1 MDTIGNM
8 LYTERRKK
16 GLEIVD
22 AEQATGIRGVY
33 LQALEQG
40 KYEVLPGEVYVK
52 GFIRNY
58 GNYLE
63 LDGAHLVQLYSNSQ
77 AAGAPAPAPVASPT
91 PHNVK
96 SDKSTQR
103 LLSKKALSTVLV
115 AVILILS
122 AWSLYSWQQAQ
133 PQKNNTAQ
141 VNTAT
146 QAKPT
151 PAASVP
157 ASNYAAGAT
166 ATLPPGISRP
176 VVLSARFSDRC
187 WTSVI
192 ADGKTLY
199 EGIPQNGETLT
210 WDAERQIVVNFGNA
224 GAVELTFNG
233 QPVGKIGERGDVVVK
248 TFTTKGLAATPTT
261 PTTPAAPAAPAVTTT
276 PQPVTPSMPAAPV
289 NPESKPQPSS
299 PPVSGA
305 PGGNR

>member
-77 AAGAPAPAPVASPT
+77 ATGAPAPAPAAPPA
-91 PHNVK
+91 PHKAKTDN
-96 SDKSTQR
+96 STQR
-103 LLSKKALSTVLV
+103 FLNKKALSTLLV
-115 AVILILS
+115 TVILILS
-122 AWSLYSWQQAQ
+122 AWSLYTWQQAQ
-133 PQKNNTAQ
+133 PLQNTTTQ
-141 VNTAT
+141 EKPGT

-157 ASNYAAGAT
+157 ASNSAAGAS
-166 ATLPPGISRP
+166 AILPPGISRP

-248 TFTTKGLAATPTT
+248 TFTAQGLTATPAT
-261 PTTPAAPAAPAVTTT
+261 PVAPAATAPPVLPT
-276 PQPVTPSMPAAPV
+276 QPVSPARPAGPA

-305 PGGNR
+305 PSGNR

>member
-63 LDGAHLVQLYSNSQ
+63 LDGAHLVQLYSNSLTT
-77 AAGAPAPAPVASPT
+77 GAPTPAAPPASHKT
-91 PHNVK
+91 K
-96 SDKSTQR
+96 SDNSIQR
-103 LLSKKALSTVLV
+103 VLNKKALSTLLV

-133 PQKNNTAQ
+133 PQKNITAQ
-141 VNTAT
+141 EKPGT
-146 QAKPT
+146 QAKPIS
-151 PAASVP
+151 AASFP
-157 ASNYAAGAT
+157 ASNSSAGAT

-176 VVLSARFSDRC
+176 VVLSARFIDRC

-248 TFTTKGLAATPTT
+248 TFTAKGLAATPV
-261 PTTPAAPAAPAVTTT
+261 APAAPAETTT
-276 PQPVTPSMPAAPV
+276 PALPAQPPVNPSIPAAPAI
-289 NPESKPQPSS
+289 PEPKTQPST
-299 PPVSGA
+299 PPVPGA